1 MFKFYNYL
9 IFKIPILCI
18 FSNKQKKKNS
28 KKLKKTKAG
37 NQKKPKEKMGHEE
50 PKPFPDILDFVF
62 CFQCVFNFVLA
73 GSLMTWKSLWSFQ
86 DLFLE
91 ISSIRVAFIL
101 GWFSPIKMWP
111 SWDLCWMSWVF
122 NKDPS
127 SDWLNSN
134 VWTLVLCNLDP
145 SSSSLLDLME
155 FYSVSV

>member
-62 CFQCVFNFVLA
+62 CFFVFFFPFFPKIPEENT
-73 GSLMTWKSLWSFQ
+73 S
-86 DLFLE
+86 E
-91 ISSIRVAFIL
+91 
-101 GWFSPIKMWP
+101 
-111 SWDLCWMSWVF
+111 
-122 NKDPS
+122 NKI
-127 SDWLNSN
+127 
-134 VWTLVLCNLDP
+134 
-145 SSSSLLDLME
+145 
-155 FYSVSV
+155 VSY